1 MIKRLDKINEH
12 ISIYQY
18 TDGFSYGTDAV
29 LLSAFVK
36 AKKGQVGVELGT
48 GTGIIPI
55 LITYRNEIKKIFAF
69 EIQKDYYDLAKEN
82 VALSSMSDRIEVIHD
97 DLKNITPYYLRE
109 YGVESVDFV
118 FSNPPYMKMTSGY
131 LNESERKLTARHEL
145 KCDINDVCLSAS
157 RLLKNGGDFY
167 VIYRPDRM
175 CDLFLALR
183 NADLEPKEMTEVV
196 SRLGEAPTLI
206 LVKAKKGASSSMK
219 VNAPFVIY
227 DGNEYS
233 EQMKR
238 VYEKGEIT

>member
-29 LLSAFVK
+29 LLASFVK
-36 AKKGQVGVELGT
+36 AKKGQFGVELGT

-55 LITYRNEIKKIFAF
+55 LITHRKEIKKIFAF
-69 EIQKDYYDLAKEN
+69 EIQKDYYDIAKEN

-97 DLKNITPYYLRE
+97 DLKNITPSYLRG

-118 FSNPPYMKMTSGY
+118 FSNPPYMKMTSGF
-131 LNESERKLTARHEL
+131 LNESERKLTARHEIA
-145 KCDINDVCLSAS
+145 CDINDVCLSAS

-175 CDLFLALR
+175 CDLFVAMR
-183 NADLEPKEMTEVV
+183 EAGIEPKLMTEVV
-196 SRLGEAPTLI
+196 SRKGEAPTLI
-206 LVKAKKGASSSMK
+206 LVRGRKSASSSMT
-219 VNAPFVIY
+219 VTAPFVIY
-227 DGNEYS
+227 EGEGYS
-233 EQMKR
+233 EQMKT
-238 VYEKGEIT
+238 VYEKGEII